1 MRRVLMTP
9 SSVGGVAKAKLDL
22 DVAAIDPAQFLQ
34 ALYQL
39 PDPGLTFWVAL
50 REHTQKSDA
59 RHPAGLL
66 RPRRERPRGRR
77 AAEQRDELAPF
88 QLIEL
93 HSVPCQPGPDCR
105 ISNWPWSVSGYTSS
119 EGTPVRAWT

>member
-9 SSVGGVAKAKLDL
+9 SSVGGVAKAKVDL

-39 PDPGLTFWVAL
+39 PDQGLPFWLAL

-59 RHPAGLL
+59 RHRAGLL
-66 RPRRERPRGRR
+66 PSRRERPRSRR
-77 AAEQRDELAPF
+77 AAEQRRAWAPPRNP
-88 QLIEL
+88 
-93 HSVPCQPGPDCR
+93 PCQLTAGSACTESAR
-105 ISNWPWSVSGYTSS
+105 RSLGQT
-119 EGTPVRAWT
+119 